1 MQAHNRVLALAAF
14 AITFASAIAADESFD
29 VRLAPAPRDAAMRQA
44 IAGGGTA
51 RVTLRGR
58 KLTVEGA
65 FEGFVS
71 PATRAELR
79 AGSAVGVRGPTL
91 YALTVSPGTSG
102 TLHGT
107 VTLDDAALAAF
118 ESGRVYIQI
127 ASESAPD
134 GNVWGWLLPAAAP
147 LVRDR

>member
-1 MQAHNRVLALAAF
+1 MQPHSRVLALTCL
-14 AITFASAIAADESFD
+14 AITFASAIAADESFA
-29 VRLAPAPRDAAMRQA
+29 VRLSPAPRDAAMRQT
-44 IAGGGTA
+44 IAGQGAA

-58 KLTVEGA
+58 ELTVEGTFA
-65 FEGFVS
+65 GFVS

-79 AGSAVGVRGPTL
+79 AGSAVGVRGPAL
-91 YALTVSPGTSG
+91 HELTVSSGTSG
-102 TLHGT
+102 TLHGA

-118 ESGRVYIQI
+118 EAGRLYLQI

-147 LVRDR
+147 IVSDR

>member
-1 MQAHNRVLALAAF
+1 MKTHGGGLALAWL
-14 AITFASAIAADESFD
+14 AILFASAIAADESLD

-44 IAGGGTA
+44 IAGQGSA
-51 RVTLRGR
+51 SVTLRGR
-58 KLTVEGA
+58 ELTVEGTFA
-65 FEGFVS
+65 GFVS

-79 AGSAVGVRGPTL
+79 AGSAVGVRGPAL
-91 YALTVSPGTSG
+91 HVLTVSAGTSG
-102 TLHGT
+102 TLRGS

-118 ESGRVYIQI
+118 EAGRLYLQI

-147 LVRDR
+147 VVRDR

>member
-1 MQAHNRVLALAAF
+1 MQARSSVLALAWLAT
-14 AITFASAIAADESFD
+14 TFAGPVMADESLD
-29 VRLAPAPRDAAMRQA
+29 VRLAPAPRDAAMRQS
-44 IAGGGTA
+44 IAGQGA
-51 RVTLRGR
+51 AHVTLRGR
-58 KLTVEGA
+58 ELTVEGT

-79 AGSAVGVRGPTL
+79 AGSAVGVRGPAL
-91 YALTVSPGTSG
+91 YALTVSPGKSG
-102 TLHGT
+102 TLRGA

-118 ESGRVYIQI
+118 EAGRLYIQI

-147 LVRDR
+147 IVRDR